1 MNTLGLRMLQ
11 GGSVGQGS
19 LLARGSLVA
28 IVTPMFEDGSL
39 DIPSLKALIEFHID
53 QGTDG
58 IVIVGTTG
66 ESPTVDVDEHCLLI
80 KTAVNQV
87 NGRVPVIAGTGA
99 NSTKEAITL
108 TQKAKELGVDAC
120 LLVAPYYNKP
130 TQEGLYQHF
139 KAIADAVDIPQIL
152 YNVPGRTACDITND
166 TTLRLAVHANIIG
179 IKDATGGIERGTGLL
194 LRAPKD
200 FAVLSGDDA
209 TAMSLMLLGGKGV
222 ISVTANVAPKL
233 MHEMCVAAVA
243 GDVKTACEINAKLFQ
258 LHQKLFVEANPMPV
272 KWVLEQMG
280 LIKSGIRL
288 PMVHLSAQYHEVLRN
303 ACKPAQLL

>member
-1 MNTLGLRMLQ
+1 
-11 GGSVGQGS
+11 
-19 LLARGSLVA
+19 VA

-39 DIPSLKALIEFHID
+39 DIPALNALIEFHIA
-53 QGTDG
+53 QGSDG

-66 ESPTVDVDEHCLLI
+66 ESPTVDFDEHCLLI
-80 KTAVNQV
+80 KTAVEQV
-87 NGRVPVIAGTGA
+87 RGRVIVIAGTGA
-99 NSTKEAITL
+99 NSTKEAIAL

-139 KAIADAVDIPQIL
+139 NAIADAVAIPQIL
-152 YNVPGRTACDITND
+152 YNVPGRTGCDISND
-166 TTLRLAVHANIIG
+166 TVLRLAQHPNIVG
-179 IKDATGGIERGTGLL
+179 IKDATGGIERGTDLL
-194 LRAPKD
+194 LRAPQD

-233 MHEMCVAAVA
+233 MHDMCVAAMA
-243 GDVKTACEINAKLFQ
+243 GDAVKARGINAKLFG
-258 LHQKLFVEANPMPV
+258 LHQKLFVEANPIPV
-272 KWVLEQMG
+272 KWVLQEMG
-280 LIKSGIRL
+280 LIKAGIRL
-288 PMVHLSAQYHEVLRN
+288 PMVPLSAAYHDALRA